1 MLKKISVLILFT
13 IASVLCTPLL
23 AEVVSTEHA
32 RQIANTFLTLDNE
45 WHGENDATIR
55 LVEYNNTPAYYVIEY
70 SAGGWAIVSAQS
82 TSNPIIGY
90 NTKGEYAAPEPMKQL
105 LDINAQAIV
114 ARAQE
119 KTTVEHKEWKR
130 IRERKAPQEDINTTP
145 DVAPLIKINLD
156 QSAPFNSYC
165 PEIDGEKCLVGC
177 VAVAMTQAL
186 MVQRYPHAPQG
197 KHSYSYGE
205 STGDGAGHSINY
217 DKERPYDWDAMYNGN
232 NDEIARLAFHC
243 GVSVDMMY
251 SLTASGTV
259 TELVATALPRNFG
272 YDANVIRYVKKT
284 SDIDKW
290 LKTIL
295 GELSEGRAVVYRG
308 QSGSGGHCWN
318 VDGWKQST
326 QMVHCNWG
334 WGGIGNGYFNINNMT
349 DSYQGIGFQ
358 AGHSAVVGI
367 GAPTTT
373 PYDVLLSN
381 TQFLLGTEP
390 GTVLADV
397 KVLCGDKEAAYSY
410 ELYSRKDN
418 DGNIVSPY
426 KIENNQL
433 ITTETITNDNTFKYI
448 YIKVTNTNN
457 GKSYEKEFKIYIT
470 TQDAREIEGTYT
482 ATAKGG
488 SEYRNNE
495 EWQVNI
501 TVDEN
506 DPYKVWLQPLCY
518 FKNLEAQHINPVYA
532 TYDATKRE
540 LTMPLG
546 QKMFKRSGFNI
557 VNAISY
563 DGKNISTT
571 GDVVLKVY
579 VSDTKKEIS
588 IDPLYILGAADV
600 NKNNEWQQSLNQYR
614 LTQEKAPLL
623 DVELS
628 TTDFYSDVA
637 VGAPLADVIVT
648 TQNPK
653 AVISY
658 EVFGPKD
665 KDLNYTQSPY
675 DIVDGTLVSTEPIT
689 DSDMFKYVTIRVT
702 DTHTGEW
709 INKGFYINV
718 ISLTPGTI
726 AGEYYAYANSSFKDF
741 PNEEWKVSITVDEND
756 NNKLWITPVC
766 KIHNI
771 AVEDIKPAYA
781 TFDGVNSTIEMPLGQ
796 TLYTDNDKYN
806 LIAATSTNSAA
817 APNTTGIAQMS
828 VYKNG
833 DAIEIVFANDY
844 TFGVG
849 NAVDDSWWF
858 QALHDIVYSNREIVV
873 YKYIY
878 YNIINETDKQ
888 VEVTY
893 KGVSRDHYSGE
904 YYSLMEIP
912 TTIEYKENSYT
923 VTGIGKDAFYNSGEL
938 YAIALPESIT
948 EIGEEAFA
956 MCDRLSQLDI
966 LATTPPVIYA
976 NTFDGVNRTIPVNV
990 PKGCGEAYRNA
1001 PYWSEFTNINEDSSV
1016 EDVLCNTTI
1025 KVGTYNGHITIVGA
1039 KDDAVVNIY
1048 SLCGMLLHHTT
1059 VEKANQIELSQGIYL
1074 VQVDGTTHKVV
1085 I

>member
-1 MLKKISVLILFT
+1 MRKLL
-13 IASVLCTPLL
+13 VLCSLIVTSLLCMPLS
-23 AEVVSTEHA
+23 AEVISSEYALET
-32 RQIANTFLTLDNE
+32 ANTFLTLDNE
-45 WHGENDATIR
+45 WHGVTDANVQ
-55 LVEYNNTPAYYVIEY
+55 LVKHEGTPAYYVIEY
-70 SAGGWAIVSAQS
+70 TEGGWAIVSAQS

-90 NTKGEYAAPEPMKQL
+90 STVGEYATPEPMKQL
-105 LDINAQAIV
+105 LDINAQSIV

-119 KTTVEHKEWKR
+119 KQMVEHKDWKH
-130 IRERKAPQEDINTTP
+130 IRERKAPRSENLTP

-177 VAVAMTQAL
+177 VAIAMTQAL
-186 MVQRYPHAPQG
+186 MVQRYPYAPKG
-197 KHSYSYGE
+197 KHTYYENETKSR
-205 STGDGAGHSINY
+205 SINY
-217 DKERPYDWDAMYNGN
+217 DKEKPYDWDAMYNGN
-232 NDEIARLAFHC
+232 TDEIARLAYHC

-251 SLTASGTV
+251 SLTASGTI

-272 YDANVIRYVKKT
+272 YDANVVRYVKKT
-284 SDIDKW
+284 SEIELW
-290 LKTIL
+290 LNTIL
-295 GELSEGRAVVYRG
+295 TELSEGRVVVYRG
-308 QSGSGGHCWN
+308 QSGSAGHCWN

-349 DSYQGIGFQ
+349 DSYQDLDFRS
-358 AGHSAVVGI
+358 GHSAVVGI

-373 PYDVLLSN
+373 PYDILLSK
-381 TQFLLGTEP
+381 TQYALGAEP

-397 KVLCGDKEAAYSY
+397 KVLCGDKDATYDY
-410 ELYSRKDN
+410 ELFSIKDN
-418 DGNIVSPY
+418 DNNTISPY
-426 KIENNQL
+426 SIENNQL
-433 ITTETITNDNTFKYI
+433 ITTETITNDNAFKYV

-457 GKSYEKEFKIYIT
+457 GMSYEKEFDIYLT
-470 TQDAREIEGTYT
+470 SQDATDIAGTYT
-482 ATAKGG
+482 ATATNATNDDKK
-488 SEYRNNE
+488 E
-495 EWQVNI
+495 EWQINI
-501 TVDEN
+501 TTDEN
-506 DPYKVWLQPLCY
+506 DPNKVWLQPLCY
-518 FKNLEAQHINPVYA
+518 FKNLEAQYINPVYA
-532 TYDATKRE
+532 IYNAAKGE

-546 QKMFKRSGFNI
+546 QSLFKRSGFNI
-557 VNAISY
+557 VNSISY
-563 DGKNISTT
+563 DGKKISTT

-588 IDPLYILGAADV
+588 IDPAYILGAVDV
-600 NKNNEWQQSLNQYR
+600 NKNNEWQQSLTKYS
-614 LTQEKAPLL
+614 LTQTKAPLL
-623 DVELS
+623 VVELS
-628 TTDFYSDVA
+628 TTDFYSDVE

-648 TQNPK
+648 TQNPE

-675 DIVDGTLVSTEPIT
+675 DIVDGKLISTEPIT
-689 DSDMFKYVTIRVT
+689 DNDKFKYVTIRVT
-702 DTHTGEW
+702 DTNTGEW

-718 ISLTPGTI
+718 ISLTPSTI
-726 AGEYYAYANSSFKDF
+726 AGEYYAYAKSSFRDF
-741 PNEEWKVSITVDEND
+741 PDEEWKVSITVDEND

-766 KIHNI
+766 LIHNI
-771 AVEDIKPAYA
+771 TTEDIKPVYA
-781 TFDGVNSTIEMPLGQ
+781 TLDEVNNTIDMPLGQ

-806 LIAATSTNSAA
+806 LIAATSTSSAA

-833 DAIEIVFANDY
+833 DAIEITFANDF

-858 QALHDIVYSNREIVV
+858 QALHNIVYSNREIVIFRYV
-873 YKYIY
+873 Y

-893 KGVSRDHYSGE
+893 QGVNRDHYTGE
-904 YYSLMEIP
+904 YYSQMEIP
-912 TTIEYKENSYT
+912 STIEHKENSYT
-923 VTGIGKDAFYNSGEL
+923 VTGIGKDAFYNCGEL
-938 YAIALPESIT
+938 YTIILPESIT

-956 MCDRLSQLDI
+956 LCHNLSQLDMQ
-966 LATTPPVIYA
+966 ATTPPVIYA
-976 NTFDGVNRTIPVNV
+976 NTFNGVKRSIPINV

-1016 EDVLCNTTI
+1016 DDVLSNTTI
-1025 KVGTYNGHITIVGA
+1025 KVSTVNGHLSIVGA
-1039 KDDAVVNIY
+1039 KDDAAVNIY
-1048 SLCGMLLHHTT
+1048 SLCGMLLHNTT
-1059 VEKANQIELSQGIYL
+1059 VGNANQIELSHGLYL
-1074 VQVDGTTHKVV
+1074 VQIDGTTHKVV